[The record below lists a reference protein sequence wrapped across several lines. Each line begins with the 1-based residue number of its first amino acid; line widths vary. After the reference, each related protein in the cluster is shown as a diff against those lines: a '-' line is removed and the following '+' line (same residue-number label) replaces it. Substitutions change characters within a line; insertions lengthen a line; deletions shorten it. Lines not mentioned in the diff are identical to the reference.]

1 MKETHF
7 RQASVRMK
15 CSLHQTLIRTEFLQV
30 VFRILKPVGGGG
42 CGGDEGEWPAPDP
55 ALDSDCKLISAR
67 REKETQPRRGS
78 QLRAQYGV
86 STAHRTYCAAHYLAK
101 IDSK

>member
-1 MKETHF
+1 
-7 RQASVRMK
+7 MK
-15 CSLHQTLIRTEFLQV
+15 CSLHQTMIRTEFLQV

-67 REKETQPRRGS
+67 REKETQPRRSS
-78 QLRAQYGV
+78 QLSAQRFALIAPPAV
-86 STAHRTYCAAHYLAK
+86 YCQI
-101 IDSK
+101 IDTE

>member
-1 MKETHF
+1 M
-7 RQASVRMK
+7 
-15 CSLHQTLIRTEFLQV
+15 
-30 VFRILKPVGGGG
+30 FRILKPVGGGG

-67 REKETQPRRGS
+67 EQETQPRRGS
-78 QLRAQYGV
+78 QLSV
-86 STAHRTYCAAHYLAK
+86 STAHRTYCAAHDLAK